1 MGLTQILKYSLTLP
15 FDQMPQF
22 FTYVDTQNIYTQL
35 PPAFF
40 FFFVSHSSVNITTD
54 KDTQYD
60 HRHNQLFLIKNHACS
75 YGYVTTSV
83 SGRDFWRFRSRL
95 FRIRGRTNWHSTIT
109 DTINSFS
116 SRIMRVHMGTSLPA
130 FSVATSGVSGRVCSG
145 FGDE

>member
-1 MGLTQILKYSLTLP
+1 MNILLMGLTQILEYSLTLP

-35 PPAFF
+35 PSPFF
-40 FFFVSHSSVNITTD
+40 FFFVSHSSINITTD

-95 FRIRGRTNWHSTIT
+95 FRIRGRTNW
-109 DTINSFS
+109 
-116 SRIMRVHMGTSLPA
+116 
-130 FSVATSGVSGRVCSG
+130 VADRGHVPRSAYLWAHYNRTCN
-145 FGDE
+145 